1 MDQSQQQSNILF
13 VPCEFE
19 AGKKK
24 GKRNGQNMKGKSMKP
39 KSKKGDESFCFEC
52 QAITPDLNSIIKGN
66 IRTSQC
72 ECGKKKNT
80 FINV

>member
-24 GKRNGQNMKGKSMKP
+24 AKKMKAKKMKGR
-39 KSKKGDESFCFEC
+39 SKKGDESFCFEC
-52 QAITPDLNSIIKGN
+52 QAITPDLNPTIKGN
-66 IRTSQC
+66 IRTSAC
-72 ECGKKKNT
+72 GCGKKKNT